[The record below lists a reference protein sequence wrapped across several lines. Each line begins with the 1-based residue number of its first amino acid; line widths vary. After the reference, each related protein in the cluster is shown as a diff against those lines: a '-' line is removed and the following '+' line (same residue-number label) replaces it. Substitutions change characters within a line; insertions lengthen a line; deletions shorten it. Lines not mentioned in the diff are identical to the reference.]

1 MVLLPYD
8 FLLFS
13 VFGSNSRGRDTNL
26 WILYLETLTKIP
38 ETAVVRSAQF
48 SWFEGLLLLQLEVL
62 VDQGQRSNE
71 NAQRT
76 APKHLFDF
84 RKKAMAQVLL
94 SAHANLKVLPEP
106 QCPKVFLHCLHLT

>member
-48 SWFEGLLLLQLEVL
+48 SWFEGLLLLQLEVPC
-62 VDQGQRSNE
+62 RSRI
-71 NAQRT
+71 A
-76 APKHLFDF
+76 
-84 RKKAMAQVLL
+84 
-94 SAHANLKVLPEP
+94 LK
-106 QCPKVFLHCLHLT
+106 